1 MWANNLNMEYKAKLE
16 VIESLVKELGY
27 ENIDIKQTAIEI
39 LKMLNEKSLT
49 KLSETF
55 KPDNISF

>member
-1 MWANNLNMEYKAKLE
+1 MEYKAKLE